1 VRIDV
6 ITDCFEHFHHH
17 QSLIFGMEA
26 TNWSRQVLNMRRC
39 TAVVNVIHV
48 EFLKYQLNIRPRPRE
63 RGDSQSKARNLP
75 NTFRIHIELRCLIRG
90 FFASAGRTTLKTISK
105 GWASCPKVGNG
116 KVRDRISI
124 PNVGENG
131 SIERSQQQSQILC
144 SCPGRLWPPHPK
156 LWPPL
161 LS

>member
-1 VRIDV
+1 M
-6 ITDCFEHFHHH
+6 ITDRFENFHHH

-48 EFLKYQLNIRPRPRE
+48 EFLKYQLNIRPQPRE

-90 FFASAGRTTLKTISK
+90 FFASAGRTTLKTVSK